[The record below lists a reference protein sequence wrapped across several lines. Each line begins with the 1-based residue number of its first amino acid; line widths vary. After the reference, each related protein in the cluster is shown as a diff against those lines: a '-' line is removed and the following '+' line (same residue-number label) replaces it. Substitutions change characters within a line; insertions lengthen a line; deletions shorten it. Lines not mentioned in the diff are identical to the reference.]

1 MAKKGENIITFVK
14 NLIMIGYSRSTW
26 WIYSGATIHVCNCL
40 KGFRSMRTTQR
51 SERSI
56 RVANGVEAKVE
67 AVGDLRL
74 ELANG
79 FTLLLRDV
87 FYVPSLQRNLIS
99 VSKLDFDGYDCRFG
113 SGKCELWYNNE
124 CIGLV
129 LQDQLYLLSL
139 SENVNV
145 VSSLTKEKKANF

>member
-26 WIYSGATIHVCNCL
+26 WIDSGATIHVCNCL
-40 KGFRSMRTTQR
+40 KGFRSMRTMQR

-67 AVGDLRL
+67 AGDLRL

-79 FTLLLRDV
+79 FTLLLPDV
-87 FYVPSLQRNLIS
+87 FM
-99 VSKLDFDGYDCRFG
+99 F
-113 SGKCELWYNNE
+113 
-124 CIGLV
+124 
-129 LQDQLYLLSL
+129 LLC
-139 SENVNV
+139 
-145 VSSLTKEKKANF
+145 KET

>member
-40 KGFRSMRTTQR
+40 KGFRSMRTMQR
-51 SERSI
+51 SKRSI

-79 FTLLLRDV
+79 FTLLLPDV
-87 FYVPSLQRNLIS
+87 FMSIL
-99 VSKLDFDGYDCRFG
+99 C
-113 SGKCELWYNNE
+113 
-124 CIGLV
+124 
-129 LQDQLYLLSL
+129 
-139 SENVNV
+139 
-145 VSSLTKEKKANF
+145 KET